1 MIDRP
6 SDKEQEYFLKK
17 ELERLKQLREEH
29 RHKREQEERE
39 KRKDLHWMHC
49 AKCGETMT
57 TTTLGG
63 VEVEVCPDCGGLYLD
78 AGELD
83 KVLEERHRRGFDA
96 ALEKLRGI
104 FRK

>member
-17 ELERLKQLREEH
+17 ELDRLKELREEH
-29 RHKREQEERE
+29 RRKLEQEERE
-39 KRKDLHWMHC
+39 KRKELHWMRC

-57 TTTLGG
+57 TTTLG
-63 VEVEVCPDCGGLYLD
+63 VVDVEVCPDCGGVYLD

-83 KVLEERHRRGFDA
+83 KILEERNRKGFA
-96 ALEKLRGI
+96 SALGKLRGI
-104 FRK
+104 FK